1 MILDIHTHRLPPYPE
16 GVISLRTFDSP
27 LAEGQLYSAGI
38 HPWDTTDGPSVDALA
53 RLEKLA
59 ENSQIVMIG
68 ECGVD
73 PAKGGPM
80 FRQLQILKAQID
92 LSERLKKPLIL
103 HCVKSADVIMG
114 LKRDLNPSQPWI
126 IHGFRGK
133 PQQARQLTDKGIYL
147 SFGEKFNSDT
157 VMAMPEDMILAETDE
172 SILSIT
178 EIIGSLS
185 QAANRDLTPQI
196 AANTKRFLQPFSSRS
211 STSSKPSDPS

>member
-1 MILDIHTHRLPPYPE
+1 MIFDIHTHRPSPYPE
-16 GVISLRTFDSP
+16 GVISLRNFDTP

-38 HPWDTTDGPSVDALA
+38 HPWDTTGGDSDDTLA

-59 ENSQIVMIG
+59 GNSQIVMIG

-92 LSERLKKPLIL
+92 ISERLRKPLIL

-157 VMAMPEDMILAETDE
+157 VMAMPDDMILAETDE
-172 SILSIT
+172 SILTIE
-178 EIIGSLS
+178 EIIGKLS
-185 QAANRDLTPQI
+185 QAANRDLRPLI
-196 AANTKRFLQPFSSRS
+196 VSNTASIIKISQ
-211 STSSKPSDPS
+211 

>member
-1 MILDIHTHRLPPYPE
+1 MILDIHTHRLAPYPE

-27 LAEGQLYSAGI
+27 LTEGQLYSAGI
-38 HPWDTTDGPSVDALA
+38 HPWDTTDGPSDDALV

-59 ENSQIVMIG
+59 GNGQIVMIG

-92 LSERLKKPLIL
+92 ISERLKKPLIL
-103 HCVKSADVIMG
+103 HCVKSADMIMG

-147 SFGEKFNSDT
+147 SFGEKFNADT
-157 VMAMPEDMILAETDE
+157 VMAMPDDMILAETDE
-172 SILSIT
+172 SIHSIT
-178 EIIGSLS
+178 EIIGALS
-185 QAANRDLTPQI
+185 RAANRDLTSLI
-196 AANTKRFLQPFSSRS
+196 AANTASIIKKYQ
-211 STSSKPSDPS
+211 